1 LYAKILL
8 FCICGLDWLCSVR
21 NGAGL
26 AARYRKAGGW
36 LSDRLFPSE
45 PLGLH
50 GSVIAVSHFIGP
62 GWLPERKVRICK
74 KGSKKM
80 THLSMKTAG
89 IDTGKD
95 ELHVCLLPAKEAFKV
110 DNTAEGITILVRR
123 CRAAGIVRAAIES
136 TSIYHRDA
144 VRALQ
149 KAGIEAAVIQP
160 RQARAFAM
168 VMLQWAK
175 SDPIDSFVLAR
186 LGQVLDELKPVQDEK
201 IEKLAEFLLYVEQT
215 EERIAWLKTSLE
227 RYRTGRLRSAIEA
240 DIKAL
245 EKRRKAELSKLEA
258 DIRKDQAMAKRL
270 DLLLSIPCVGE
281 RTAIGLLIRMPEL
294 GSLSREQAARLAGLA
309 PCLNDTAKR
318 TGERHIQ
325 GGRAKVRKTIF
336 MAAFTGA
343 MQWNQDLMTFYR
355 RLIAK
360 GKAHTE
366 AIIACSRKLLILANT
381 ILARQSPWQNR
392 EVTQ

>member
-1 LYAKILL
+1 
-8 FCICGLDWLCSVR
+8 
-21 NGAGL
+21 
-26 AARYRKAGGW
+26 
-36 LSDRLFPSE
+36 
-45 PLGLH
+45 
-50 GSVIAVSHFIGP
+50 
-62 GWLPERKVRICK
+62 
-74 KGSKKM
+74 M

-110 DNTAEGITILVRR
+110 DNTAEGIAILVRR
-123 CRAAGIVRAAIES
+123 CREAGIVRAAIES

-149 KAGIEAAVIQP
+149 KAGIEAAVVQP

-168 VMLQWAK
+168 VVLQWAK

-227 RYRTGRLRSAIEA
+227 RYRAGRLRSAIEA

-258 DIRKDQAMAKRL
+258 DVRKDQAMAKRL
-270 DLLLSIPCVGE
+270 DLLLSIPCVGG

-343 MQWNQDLMTFYR
+343 MQWNHDLMTFYR

-366 AIIACSRKLLILANT
+366 AITACSRKLLILANT

-392 EVTQ
+392 EVTP